1 MSNYIVGIDI
11 SASKVCGVVGRIEDD
26 NNIQILGITTSKCN
40 AVKNGVVV
48 DINSA
53 SYAVGEVVKSLE
65 NIVDMPLKDAY
76 ISMPISLCEL
86 TRNRGT
92 IVISSPDGKVQV
104 SDVKD
109 VLQTAKLLPVEG
121 HKEVIAIEPE
131 MFIVDGMNNI
141 SDPIGMKGNQLQVE
155 AQVVLAQSSA
165 MESYIKSV
173 AKAGI
178 KVNGI
183 VVDSLGIYR
192 DILHEEEIDSGV
204 VLVDVG
210 TDTIEVSVYKNNK
223 VLNVFSIGLG
233 GETITNDISICLKV
247 PREDAEN
254 LKIKCSN
261 LIKEGS
267 LQNYRIRIN
276 SVTGKGAIDISYDTL
291 VDIISERVKE
301 LLNIIKKKIIQD
313 GNYKDINS
321 FVIVGGGIALFR
333 DITTVASSIFEKPT
347 RVGSPSYVGA
357 ANPIYSTATGIIK
370 QVVVS
375 KRFGDEITEK
385 IEGSDILTSTAHK
398 SRDKIGF
405 STKIKEFFAEL
416 F

>member
-1 MSNYIVGIDI
+1 MDNYIVGIDV

-26 NNIQILGITTSKCN
+26 NNVQILGITTSKCN

-53 SYAVGEVVKSLE
+53 SYAVSDVVKSLE

-86 TRNRGT
+86 TRNRGN
-92 IVISSPDGKVQV
+92 IVVSSDGKVQI

-131 MFIVDGMNNI
+131 MFIVDGMSNI

-155 AQVVLAQSSA
+155 AQVVLAQSSTI
-165 MESYIKSV
+165 ESYIKSV

-183 VVDSLGIYR
+183 VVNSLGIYK
-192 DILHEEEIDSGV
+192 DILREEEIDSGV

-210 TDTIEVSVYKNNK
+210 TDTVEVSVYKNNK

-247 PREDAEN
+247 PREDAES

-261 LIKEGS
+261 LIKDSS

-375 KRFGDEITEK
+375 KRFDDEITEK
-385 IEGSDILTSTAHK
+385 IEGSDILTRTTHK